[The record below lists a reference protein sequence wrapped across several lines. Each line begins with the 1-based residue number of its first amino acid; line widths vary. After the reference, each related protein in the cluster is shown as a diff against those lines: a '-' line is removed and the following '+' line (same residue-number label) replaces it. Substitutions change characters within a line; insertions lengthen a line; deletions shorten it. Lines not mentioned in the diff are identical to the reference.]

1 MKHFLFCLLFL
12 FTSGTFAQS
21 DSLSVISW
29 NVFLRPGIL
38 NDGQKDRVDSIAKWL
53 ANSDAD
59 VLVLEEV
66 FHRKS
71 RKKLIEELN
80 AIYPHNSR
88 RGKTGF
94 WGVSSGL
101 LIFSKDS
108 IIEEKH
114 RYFSKATGSDK
125 MAKKGGI
132 AVVIQRDSIRIK
144 IIGTHLQAGDG
155 DERLAI
161 RSEQIEELSRL
172 DEESDSV
179 DLTLFCGDFNIHQKD
194 KNYLFLLEKL
204 RSINQPV
211 SGSIKATSNFPD
223 HDLFEAKGEPKWID
237 FILVKTNNRVKKHKS
252 EILEPKAKIRGR
264 KGRVS
269 DHNPIKTIICW

>member
-1 MKHFLFCLLFL
+1 M
-12 FTSGTFAQS
+12 FARAVFGQV

-38 NDGQKDRVDSIAKWL
+38 NDGQNERVDSIANWL
-53 ANSDAD
+53 TNSEAD

-71 RKKLIEELN
+71 RKKLIDELN
-80 AIYPHNSR
+80 SIYPHYTR

-114 RYFSKATGSDK
+114 RYFTKATGSDR

-161 RSEQIEELSRL
+161 RSEQIEELSQL
-172 DEESDSV
+172 DKESDSV
-179 DLTLFCGDFNIHQKD
+179 DLTLFCGDFNIHQQD

-237 FILVKTNNRVKKHKS
+237 FILIKKNNRVKKHKS
-252 EILEPKAKIRGR
+252 EILEPTARIRGWKR
-264 KGRVS
+264 RIS
-269 DHNPIKTIICW
+269 DHNPIRTVIGW